1 MTQNIETSAGKAP
14 KSGWLRRTAIIGSTA
29 AVVLG
34 AGALAFAGGHDGFGP
49 GGMRHKMMQGFMEY
63 RVDRLLGDV
72 GANDEQ
78 KAKIK
83 SILMTAMQQIRPDR
97 QERRAA
103 RDGALDLLEAPT
115 IDRAAIEAFRAQQVE
130 KLDAK
135 SKIIAKAAA
144 DAAEVLKP
152 DQRKKLADE
161 LDEMGFGPG
170 PGRGMGDD
178 RPPPM
183 SDDMPPKAP

>member
-1 MTQNIETSAGKAP
+1 MTQDLDTSITETP
-14 KSGWLRRTAIIGSTA
+14 KSSWLRRIVIVGSTT

-34 AGALAFAGGHDGFGP
+34 AGALAFAGGQDGFGP
-49 GGMRHKMMQGFMEY
+49 GGMRHKFMQGYMEY
-63 RVDRLLGDV
+63 RMDRMLGDA

-83 SILMTAMQQIRPDR
+83 TILKTAMEQVRPDR
-97 QERRAA
+97 QERRAM

-115 IDRAAIEAFRAQQVE
+115 IDRAAIEAFRAQQIE

-135 SKIIAKAAA
+135 SKIIAKAVA
-144 DAAEVLKP
+144 DAADVLNP
-152 DQRKKLADE
+152 DQRKKLVDE

-170 PGRGMGDD
+170 RGPGGDH
-178 RPPPM
+178 PPAM
-183 SDDMPPKAP
+183 MDDMPPKAP

>member
-1 MTQNIETSAGKAP
+1 MTQDLENGISEAP
-14 KSGWLRRTAIIGSTA
+14 KSHWLRRIVIIGSTT

-34 AGALAFAGGHDGFGP
+34 AGALAFAGGQDGFGP

-63 RVDRLLGDV
+63 RMDRMLDDV

-83 SILMTAMQQIRPDR
+83 TILKTAMEEIRPDR
-97 QERRAA
+97 QERRAL

-115 IDRAAIEAFRAQQVE
+115 IDRAAIEAFRAQEIE

-135 SKIIAKAAA
+135 SKIIAKAVA
-144 DAAEVLKP
+144 DAADVLSA
-152 DQRKKLADE
+152 DQRKKLVDE

-170 PGRGMGDD
+170 RGMGGD
-178 RPPPM
+178 RPPAM
-183 SDDMPPKAP
+183 MDDMPPKAP

>member
-1 MTQNIETSAGKAP
+1 MTQDLENGISEAP
-14 KSGWLRRTAIIGSTA
+14 KSNWLRRIVIIGSSA

-34 AGALAFAGGHDGFGP
+34 AGAFAFAGGQDGFGP
-49 GGMRHKMMQGFMEY
+49 GGMRHKFMQGYMEY
-63 RVDRLLGDV
+63 RMDQMLSEA
-72 GANDEQ
+72 GADDAQ

-83 SILMTAMQQIRPDR
+83 TILKTAMNEIRPDR

-135 SKIIAKAAA
+135 SKIIAKAVA
-144 DAAEVLKP
+144 DAADVLKP
-152 DQRKKLADE
+152 DQRKKLVDE
-161 LDEMGFGPG
+161 LDEMGFG
-170 PGRGMGDD
+170 RGMGGDH
-178 RPPPM
+178 PPGM
-183 SDDMPPKAP
+183 MDDMEPKAP